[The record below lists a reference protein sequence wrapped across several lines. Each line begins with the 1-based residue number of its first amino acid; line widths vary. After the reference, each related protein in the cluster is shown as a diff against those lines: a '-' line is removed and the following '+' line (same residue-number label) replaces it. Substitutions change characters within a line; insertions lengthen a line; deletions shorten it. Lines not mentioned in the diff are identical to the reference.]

1 MYDISFKV
9 LAIEG
14 ICVGFEPDDVVEGG
28 GNLAGEIGENDAGG
42 LREGFDVDVGVRE
55 DGEVVFEEEEGF
67 GELAVG
73 VVDEELFETEEDKAV
88 CIVLIYCVVGSDE
101 GHGML

>member
-1 MYDISFKV
+1 M
-9 LAIEG
+9 AIEG
-14 ICVGFEPDDVVEGG
+14 ICIRLELDDVVEGG
-28 GNLAGEIGENDAGG
+28 GNLAGEIGENDAGR
-42 LREGFDVDVGVRE
+42 LREGFDVDVGVGE

-73 VVDEELFETEEDKAV
+73 VMDEEFFETEEDEAV
-88 CIVLIYCVVGSDE
+88 GIVLIYCVVVSDE